1 MPPLGALA
9 PLPLRLGG
17 TAKNGLTAAQHA
29 RIAAD
34 YVAAKRVAPLAVW
47 TYTLAAGV
55 VTLHGY
61 IGQNGA
67 GSAFAWTSEVVGTGA
82 VRWTFDERNFVD
94 PLEHVSPIAM
104 RWAKVGVHGSVSRKR
119 TLELTANSILI
130 RTFDTTGAAADAKVT
145 VKVY

>member
-1 MPPLGALA
+1 MPLGALS

-17 TAKNGLTAAQHA
+17 TATNGLTAAQHA

-34 YVAAKRVAPLAVW
+34 YVALKRSAPLAVW

-61 IGQNGA
+61 LGQNGA
-67 GSAFAWTSEVVGTGA
+67 GDDHAWTSEVLGTGD
-82 VRWTFDERNFVD
+82 VLWTFEDRNFID
-94 PLEHVSPIAM
+94 PIENVAPIAI
-104 RWAKVGVHGSVSRKR
+104 RHARAGVHGATPGIATVVITASSVRVC
-119 TLELTANSILI
+119 A
-130 RTFDTTGAAADAKVT
+130 FDASGSALDGKVT